1 VSRPIS
7 QYDTVVAIDHA
18 DGALWAVTASVPD
31 TLRRR
36 CEPYL
41 AQVHLGLTDLVGHE
55 DATVEIEAALA
66 RSSRLPHTSA

>member
-1 VSRPIS
+1 M
-7 QYDTVVAIDHA
+7 
-18 DGALWAVTASVPD
+18 TASVPD

-55 DATVEIEAALA
+55 DATGEIEAALA